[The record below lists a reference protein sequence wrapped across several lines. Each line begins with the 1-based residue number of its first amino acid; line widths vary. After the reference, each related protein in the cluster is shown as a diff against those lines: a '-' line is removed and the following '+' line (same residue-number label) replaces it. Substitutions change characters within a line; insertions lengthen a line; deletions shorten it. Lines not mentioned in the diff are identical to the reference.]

1 MQTKIYNQTN
11 SHVVFDISKLC
22 TLLSSTTFSFTF
34 LSNPQMMAHTRDTD
48 TQLARQ
54 PDNSNVL
61 PKPKRTTRTTAK
73 SKTSHTAND
82 TSTVESEQCAPAKNG
97 KPSDGMPKR
106 QRDVDATAAAEEKQA
121 APTKK
126 PRTAPKQAKD
136 KPDVSTRRS
145 GRAQTKAPAAPQR
158 RKRRTP
164 EEMAADKAKAEAK
177 KRQQEELTQQN
188 HRTMAQ
194 MDIDEDID
202 RAETAAQTVRTFA
215 DLNHDTESGVEEFVG
230 YNSVSGS
237 DDSDPGS
244 DGHPEVPL
252 QLEVRLLHQF
262 RYSSVLTSYNRKPRK
277 CPQKRR

>member
-145 GRAQTKAPAAPQR
+145 GRTQTKAPAAPQR
-158 RKRRTP
+158 RKRRTLNRTIALWP
-164 EEMAADKAKAEAK
+164 RWTSTRTLIGQKQPPKPSGPSRTSTTTLNRASRNLLGTTAYPVPTT
-177 KRQQEELTQQN
+177 LTLGLMVILKY
-188 HRTMAQ
+188 H
-194 MDIDEDID
+194 
-202 RAETAAQTVRTFA
+202 
-215 DLNHDTESGVEEFVG
+215 
-230 YNSVSGS
+230 
-237 DDSDPGS
+237 
-244 DGHPEVPL
+244 
-252 QLEVRLLHQF
+252 
-262 RYSSVLTSYNRKPRK
+262 SYNRKPRK